1 MTMRQYVHRFG
12 LPPASQSNFESLAI
26 DAAAIPRQRRRHG
39 QKLTRACQ
47 RSSSHIENAQ
57 EERSFA
63 SMVLFDALALDAAS
77 CPPGQRWRAAHEA
90 EKLMVA
96 QQASALTQDS
106 EVKITLS
113 HVVGSFLPP
122 SEGTSGFDPCCG
134 SSDSTGDVDVSE
146 MHKISDPTSS
156 STELDSCHDPGSEAD
171 L

>member
-1 MTMRQYVHRFG
+1 MRQYVHRFG

-26 DAAAIPRQRRRHG
+26 DAAAIPRQRRRNG

-113 HVVGSFLPP
+113 HVVGSFFA
-122 SEGTSGFDPCCG
+122 SE
-134 SSDSTGDVDVSE
+134 
-146 MHKISDPTSS
+146 
-156 STELDSCHDPGSEAD
+156 
-171 L
+171 